1 MNRRLLILMFLVVAG
16 CGETRTQYRKMPAFY
31 QQMAGVDGGVD
42 GRTRDGMDVRW
53 VMEAEGSLE
62 GFNDHTGK
70 PFLMREEREDG
81 TISLNALIPEHV
93 LLSTLDCVRN
103 QEYQLLWDELVAE
116 ETRTWYEEEGGGFEA
131 CDAFFRVNRRDIV
144 ATLARMQAG
153 MASQEMRRIQISEG
167 RWRLQLIE
175 QLHPRFRYTSLETAW
190 DGKKYRLVT
199 IQ

>member
-1 MNRRLLILMFLVVAG
+1 MSRSLLIPVLLVVAG

-31 QQMAGVDGGVD
+31 HRMADIDGGVD
-42 GRTRDGMDVRW
+42 GQTRDGMEVRW
-53 VMEAEGSLE
+53 LEESEGSLE

-81 TISLNALIPEHV
+81 TTSLNALVPEHV
-93 LLSTLDCVRN
+93 LLNTLDCVRN

-116 ETRTWYEEEGGGFEA
+116 ETRQWYEEEGGGFEA
-131 CDAFFRVNRRDIV
+131 CDAFFRVNRRDVV
-144 ATLARMQAG
+144 AALARMQAG
-153 MASQEMRRIQISEG
+153 MGSQEMRRVQIGDG

-175 QLHPRFRYTSLETAW
+175 QLHPRFRYTSLETVW